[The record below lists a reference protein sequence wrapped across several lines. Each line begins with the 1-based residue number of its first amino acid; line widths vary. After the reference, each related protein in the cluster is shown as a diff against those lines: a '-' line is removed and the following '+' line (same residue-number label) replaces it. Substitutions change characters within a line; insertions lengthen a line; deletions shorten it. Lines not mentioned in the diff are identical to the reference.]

1 MLTDLSCYLFLPLLV
16 LVGFIISRPP
26 TCLELNG
33 FVVVCMFI
41 VILNKVSEG
50 FISLLDFLLFYSY

>member
-1 MLTDLSCYLFLPLLV
+1 LLV